1 MRFAVFFALGLACGA
16 AFGTEIDDTTSYYA
30 DIPDAE
36 AVLNAHV
43 QRGMDRALEGF
54 RGCSTELAIHRIA
67 RVITGNLFFG
77 EIETYANF
85 APEVPRVSTAVA
97 ESIFRGAP
105 FETSLVAVLVGLG
118 PVVNVGGRHVGTDKL
133 GHFLDQ
139 GYRLYLRE
147 RRGLGVS
154 WLVLSARF
162 EEEGPLGA
170 WTTGVKSYGDIAA
183 NLDGWRF
190 WRDVAGVGSGA
201 GASTGAAGRPF
212 FVCEDGS
219 LRRVREFRFSD
230 YASDGWI
237 EALNCSEFAD
247 PANTRQVREN
257 ERALEAAEGR
267 RYVCPIEPDRC
278 LGMRQHYARW
288 FPAAEVE
295 QIVSP
300 RCRAEAAGVTAKTSV
315 DDP

>member
-1 MRFAVFFALGLACGA
+1 MRFAVFFALGLTCGA

-36 AVLNAHV
+36 AALNAHV
-43 QRGMDRALEGF
+43 QRGMDRALAGF
-54 RGCSTELAIHRIA
+54 RGCSTELAVPRIA
-67 RVITGNLFFG
+67 RAITGNLFFG
-77 EIETYANF
+77 EIEIYAGS
-85 APEVPRVSTAVA
+85 APEVPRVSTPVEA
-97 ESIFRGAP
+97 SIFRGAP
-105 FETSLVAVLVGLG
+105 FETSLVAVLIGLG

-139 GYRLYLRE
+139 GYRLYQRE

-190 WRDVAGVGSGA
+190 WRDVAGVGA
-201 GASTGAAGRPF
+201 GASDAGLGAAGNPF
-212 FVCEDGS
+212 YVCEDGS

-237 EALNCSEFAD
+237 EALNCSDFAD
-247 PANTRQVREN
+247 PANAERVSEN
-257 ERALEAAEGR
+257 ARALEQAEGR
-267 RYVCPIEPDRC
+267 RYLCPIEPDRC

-288 FPAAEVE
+288 FSADEVE

-300 RCRAEAAGVTAKTSV
+300 KCRAA
-315 DDP
+315 D